1 MQLHLR
7 MLCDSQHPHARH
19 QRASLPASHTPHAY
33 PLPPS
38 LPAASQPHPSQHGAR
53 GYDKVEEYDPIER
66 MKRLATGPA
75 VDSMPSLEDE
85 LRTIHAKVDINKFD
99 YKPVPRTADDND
111 EQ

>member
-1 MQLHLR
+1 
-7 MLCDSQHPHARH
+7 
-19 QRASLPASHTPHAY
+19 
-33 PLPPS
+33 
-38 LPAASQPHPSQHGAR
+38 
-53 GYDKVEEYDPIER
+53 

>member
-1 MQLHLR
+1 

-19 QRASLPASHTPHAY
+19 QCASLPASHTPLHTPY
-33 PLPPS
+33 VYLLSPLFR
-38 LPAASQPHPSQHGAR
+38 LAPHPSQHGAR

-85 LRTIHAKVDINKFD
+85 LRTIHAKVDIHKFD
-99 YKPVPRTADDND
+99 YKPVPRTDGDND
-111 EQ
+111 DEQ